1 MEGMKKRF
9 AIATAA
15 VLATLLAL
23 PAVSPAAV
31 RSSQSGW
38 SWGNPRP
45 QGNNLNALDFA
56 GGRGYAI
63 GDFGTIIRTDDG
75 GANWSG
81 IKSRITSDLSKL
93 RVIDADTFVA
103 GGGCTLLRSINGG
116 TTLRSLRFN
125 PSANCVSPLSTLAFP
140 TKDIGY
146 LFRSDNSV
154 LRTDDGGA
162 RFVTRTAVPGT
173 GGGPPNDAAFT
184 GPDTGVVVTGTDTLG
199 KVFRTT
205 DGGQSWNEGAT
216 SQALRGVHFVSP
228 TTGYAVG
235 QNAVLKT
242 TDGGQIWV
250 PQGSPAQPLRSVRC
264 ADEMHCV
271 VVTTQNVVMYTDDG
285 FGSLQ
290 AATTTTTGATSVTGL
305 AAAYA
310 SATRAVAVG
319 GTGITWLSDDAG
331 KSFVR
336 SSGNVP
342 GNYRRLRLTSPSAAF
357 APGSAGLVALTVDS
371 GQTWGTTGVPTS
383 GADIVD
389 VAFPTAGLG
398 YALDTQGAVFRTDN
412 GGGSWAIL
420 GEARPGVRPSAM
432 TSSADGGIVTLFG
445 SFGALRSANAG
456 ENFDPVEVDIVT
468 KARPTD
474 FDRAGG
480 AVFAYGT
487 RAIVV
492 TTNEGATWTSVKRPG
507 RGAIDEVD
515 FVDANNGFALTSD
528 GRVWRTTNRGRS
540 WTDLFTLGRT
550 DAYELAFGDRNNGY
564 LAITQ
569 FLGFDGGWVLRT
581 QDGGKSWRPQLI
593 ERGQI
598 GAEGLVA
605 APGSVGYAL
614 VPGADFFATDSG
626 GNAGEESTLTI
637 ASKTK
642 RLPKKGKVAVTGK
655 LSPTAAGSR
664 VEVAMRQFNSAG
676 WKRQTATVRSDGTF
690 TINWTVSR
698 TSYFVAQWD
707 GDQQRTG
714 DGSGALKVVVGRK

>member
-1 MEGMKKRF
+1 MKKRF
-9 AIATAA
+9 AIAAAA
-15 VLATLLAL
+15 VLAVLLAL

-31 RSSQSGW
+31 RTSQSGW

-45 QGNNLNALDFA
+45 QGNNLSAIDFA
-56 GGRGYAI
+56 GGRGYAV

-75 GANWSG
+75 GATWSG
-81 IKSRITSDLSKL
+81 IKSGITSDLSKL
-93 RVIDADTFVA
+93 RVLDTDTFIA
-103 GGGCTLLRSINGG
+103 GGGCTLLRSDDAGQ
-116 TTLRSLRFN
+116 TLRSLRFN
-125 PSANCVSPLSTLAFP
+125 PSASCGSPLATLAFP
-140 TKDIGY
+140 NKDLGY
-146 LFRSDNSV
+146 LIRIDGSV
-154 LRTDDGGA
+154 LRTVDGGA

-173 GGGPPNDAAFT
+173 GGGPPNDAWFT

-199 KVFRTT
+199 KVYRTT
-205 DGGQSWNEGAT
+205 DGGQSWNEQAS

-242 TDGGQIWV
+242 NDGGQIWV
-250 PQGSPAQPLRSVRC
+250 PQGSPSAPLRSVRC

-271 VVTTQNVVMYTDDG
+271 VVSMQNTVLYTDDG
-285 FGSLQ
+285 FDSLQ
-290 AATTTTTGATSVTGL
+290 QATTSAAGATAVTGF

-319 GTGITWLSDDAG
+319 GTGISWLSDDAG
-331 KSFVR
+331 ATFARAYASI
-336 SSGNVP
+336 P

-357 APGSAGLVALTVDS
+357 APGTAGLVALTTDS

-383 GADIVD
+383 GADVVD
-389 VAFPTAGLG
+389 VAFPTATLG

-420 GEARPGVRPSAM
+420 GEARSGIRPSAM
-432 TSSADGGIVTLFG
+432 TSSADGTTVMLFG
-445 SFGALRSANAG
+445 TFGALRSANAG

-492 TTNEGATWTSVKRPG
+492 TTNEGASWRTVKRPG

-515 FVDANNGFALTSD
+515 FVDANNGFVLTSD
-528 GRVWRTTNRGRS
+528 GRVWKTTNRGKS

-550 DAYELAFGDRNNGY
+550 DGYELSFGDRNNGY
-564 LAITQ
+564 LAVTE
-569 FLGFDGGWVLRT
+569 FLGTDLGWVLHT
-581 QDGGKSWRPQLI
+581 SDGGASWTPELV
-593 ERGQI
+593 ERSQI
-598 GAEGLVA
+598 GAEGLAA
-605 APGSVGYAL
+605 APGSVAYAL

-626 GNAGEESTLTI
+626 GNAGAESRVSIST
-637 ASKTK
+637 KTR
-642 RLPKKGKVAVTGK
+642 RLLKKGKVAITGK
-655 LSPTAAGSR
+655 VSPSAPGSR
-664 VEVAMRQFNSAG
+664 VDIAMRQFNSAG
-676 WKRQTATVRSDGTF
+676 WRHVTATVRSDGTF
-690 TINWTVSR
+690 SANFTVSR

-707 GDQQRTG
+707 GDQDAAG